1 MNPNYWHQKDCCC
14 KQGSRRWFKIWKF
27 CIWLIRKL
35 FVRTVIEWFTNPH
48 HTDNMGLKCNQ
59 LEGASVENHKHSR
72 GTTNSSGN
80 STKRRRKLTRPPLC
94 KPRNFLHSL
103 FRWYFKSRNALHD
116 DCSQSTN
123 SDYEISINAL
133 NCNEDE
139 SSLAYRQHKIANT
152 LQSPS
157 SSNLSHSHYLVRQ
170 SICLYAASSVIL
182 ALCYLTTPSS
192 ATETPSHP
200 V

>member
-1 MNPNYWHQKDCCC
+1 
-14 KQGSRRWFKIWKF
+14 
-27 CIWLIRKL
+27 
-35 FVRTVIEWFTNPH
+35 
-48 HTDNMGLKCNQ
+48 MGLKCNQ
-59 LEGASVENHKHSR
+59 LEGALNSEENNEQSKA
-72 GTTNSSGN
+72 TTNYSGN
-80 STKRRRKLTRPPLC
+80 SIKRRRKTYRQSFF

-103 FRWYFKSRNALHD
+103 FRWYFKSRTALHD
-116 DCSQSTN
+116 DCPQSTK
-123 SDYEISINAL
+123 SDYEISIDAL

-139 SSLAYRQHKIANT
+139 SSLAYRQHKIANAS
-152 LQSPS
+152 QSPS